1 MREVIER
8 DFSNLKNDIR
18 MTEKLDLDKVRTELA
33 KVEREF
39 LLQKKTDEETLNSLH
54 IANEKLE
61 KRILQYSTPH
71 PPLSCSSSPPVVAV
85 AFSGTFCLVLARVA
99 AFF

>member
-18 MTEKLDLDKVRTELA
+18 MTEKLDLDKVRYELM

-61 KRILQYSTPH
+61 KRILQYSNV
-71 PPLSCSSSPPVVAV
+71 PLLPLFLLPVL
-85 AFSGTFCLVLARVA
+85 F
-99 AFF
+99 